1 MSTRPTDTDPEEG
14 GGQPFEEDD
23 LFQRRER
30 GTTDRARGRPRV
42 VPDFVRRAIENT
54 VGSVQSTGVLS
65 KDVIAYLLQQGDKG
79 RRELTRVV
87 AKEVGDFLRQTD
99 VSSEVVKILTNI
111 QVDVSASVRFR
122 PTAEKGGVRPE
133 MGTDTT
139 VRLVDSEGRDLL
151 HDEPEPSDSEP
162 HRTADLESPPED
174 KGGA

>member
-1 MSTRPTDTDPEEG
+1 MTRPPDSDAEDPA
-14 GGQPFEEDD
+14 PFEDDD

-30 GTTDRARGRPRV
+30 AASDRSRGRPRV

-54 VGSVQSTGVLS
+54 VGSVQNTGVIS

-133 MGTDTT
+133 MAGDTT
-139 VRLVDSEGRDLL
+139 VRLVDSDGRDLL
-151 HDEPEPSDSEP
+151 HDEPEPADAEV
-162 HRTADLESPPED
+162 HRTGDLEVPGDD
-174 KGGA
+174 KGGG